1 MAKEER
7 KKEHKL
13 TICEITQETN
23 GQYFRGWTD
32 DEKKRLETGTAA
44 DIGRIICS
52 KLFPAGCAVQEC
64 HCIIHDKDQREVWDE
79 LKKTYVIELKPRHF
93 HCYCKF
99 LRTDGVVQSG
109 TLAKIAAAVGVEP
122 QYIGKAPAG
131 RYGWDNMLSYA
142 VHSKDADKYQYSP
155 DEVATTGLDQKQPDG
170 TMKPLFRPYRE
181 IYNERKKDWE
191 RGRVKKTAQRAVE
204 GADELEAM
212 ILAGQV
218 TKEQVLLTD
227 DMYEVYARNK
237 RRCEDAFDTY
247 ISRRIALTV
256 RAMENGEFKVT
267 VVFVTGESGDGKS
280 YFTDALVR
288 RIQKD
293 AKERLG
299 QDWTVCDTAATN
311 PFDDYNGSEIFV
323 MDDLR
328 GFSLTASD
336 WLKLM
341 DPDRIG
347 MGSARYHNKRIA
359 ARVIIIN
366 SEKSALEFFYYVKS
380 MGDGSRSEA
389 MDQFFR
395 RILAR
400 VFVYRVSNDVDVRRL
415 KAGHPDGVQPG
426 ERRVQIG
433 HVGRVPPRTLWTSKL
448 PAGAHVTVHY
458 DFLDGVA
465 NMDCGEAAAHLSG
478 LVMERNGA
486 GIELDE
492 GEDGCGGD
500 VYSVAE
506 VVDNASE

>member
-1 MAKEER
+1 MA

-23 GQYFRGWTD
+23 GRYFSGWTD
-32 DEKKRLETGTAA
+32 AEKQKLETGTAA
-44 DIGRIICS
+44 EIGQMLCN
-52 KLFPAGCAVQEC
+52 KLFASNYAVQEC

-79 LKKTYVIELKPRHF
+79 MKKTYVIELKLRHF
-93 HCYCKF
+93 HFYCKF
-99 LRTDGVVQSG
+99 VQQNGVLHSG
-109 TLAKIAAAVGVEP
+109 TLAQIAAAVGVEP
-122 QYIGKAPAG
+122 QYVEKAPAG

-142 VHSKDADKYQYSP
+142 VHAKDADKYQYSP
-155 DEVATTGLDQKQPDG
+155 DEVATTGTYQTQPDG
-170 TMKPLFRPYRE
+170 TKKPLFRPYRE

-191 RGRVKKTAQRAVE
+191 RGRAKKTVKRAVE
-204 GADELEAM
+204 DVDELEAM

-218 TKEQVLLTD
+218 TEDQVLVTD
-227 DMYEVYARNK
+227 YMYEIYSRNK
-237 RRCEDAFDTY
+237 RRCDDAFDT
-247 ISRRIALTV
+247 IARRRIALTV

-267 VVFVTGESGDGKS
+267 VLFVTGKSHVGKS
-280 YFTDALVR
+280 KFTERLVK

-293 AKERLG
+293 VKERLG
-299 QDWTVCDTAATN
+299 QDWSVCDTASKN
-311 PFDDYNGSEIFV
+311 PFDDYNGSEILV

-328 GFSLTASD
+328 GISLGVSD

-359 ARVIIIN
+359 ARLIIIN
-366 SEKSALEFFYYVKS
+366 SERDVLTFFYYAI
-380 MGDGSRSEA
+380 MGSGDRAEA

-400 VFVYRVSNDVDVRRL
+400 VVVYRVPEDMNVRRIEVGHMEEVPERPVSSKGL
-415 KAGHPDGVQPG
+415 PWGTTLMLSHDFAAGKADMDLD
-426 ERRVQIG
+426 E
-433 HVGRVPPRTLWTSKL
+433 
-448 PAGAHVTVHY
+448 GAAY
-458 DFLDGVA
+458 
-465 NMDCGEAAAHLSG
+465 LSG

-506 VVDNASE
+506 VVDNGGDDSPGHT